1 MTAKASVF
9 VTFALTFV
17 DGSTA
22 PALPLPPAL
31 SCADANPVSATADA
45 AIYDTDSAPGL
56 GMTNVPLAGSVPPQ
70 RYQTSLLASFGDAPD
85 VLDACRI
92 LKPAYVGR
100 LVNVPARSTEPPTN
114 IIKTT
119 SVEPAVGVY
128 SADVMV
134 VADEVTSVV

>member
-1 MTAKASVF
+1 
-9 VTFALTFV
+9 
-17 DGSTA
+17 
-22 PALPLPPAL
+22 
-31 SCADANPVSATADA
+31 
-45 AIYDTDSAPGL
+45 
-56 GMTNVPLAGSVPPQ
+56 MTNAPLAGSIPPQ
-70 RYQTSLLASFGDAPD
+70 RYQTSILASCVPGAI